1 MSFLASI
8 YLWLLPITLIP
19 IIFHFLKKRNYKN
32 IKFSTTRFLFDMKEE
47 SLKRINL
54 INILLLIIRTL
65 IILFLIL
72 MISKPIYNYSNR
84 TISDGSDTFVLL
96 LVDDSYSNY
105 KFINDDLNPIIKNI
119 YKAYNNN
126 TTMNIR
132 GFSGKEYLKNT
143 LIKDINFPLNNLSGL
158 YGSYNLSKKLLEFN
172 NSSDLYL
179 NKDIYIITDLN
190 DSIIE
195 DSNNIDFNSWN
206 VFIYEHNTLN
216 HNIILKDLLI
226 NENIISNNKIISLM
240 IDAENI
246 TSKQFDDIEISLFSN
261 NIKVSENIINFNKN
275 EVRKLEFQTSFADK
289 GTYNCYFKINDYKYY
304 FNVNVDVEKNIA
316 LVYSNIGDAKYV
328 KNALL
333 AFNDLYE
340 NLNIKEFITNNIL
353 NTNEK
358 FNTIIKFGTEDL
370 DNNITSNLLIKSPNL
385 IVVPTQ
391 NFYIENLTNYFKDI
405 KGYTTDKIIPLNNI
419 SLSKDY
425 KSNDILKEIF
435 KNNKTAVKINKHFG
449 LSPSNNTLLYINNQY
464 SFLDQ
469 YVSNN
474 NNLYLLT
481 IPLDIESSTLPLS
494 GSFIPFLNY
503 LIKLNDFNFYDYVDN
518 YLSLSNIYKEKALV
532 HKYNNITFN
541 YTPGHFKNNNLYFTE
556 PGFHKV
562 YLNDQI
568 VIDKSINISKNEINN
583 NKLPESRLKTYFN
596 NPIIITSIEDL
607 SVVLNNI
614 ISGLHLWKFLL
625 YVVILLLIIE
635 MYISNIYL
643 YKNND

>member
-172 NSSDLYL
+172 NSGDLYL

>member
-172 NSSDLYL
+172 NSGDLYL

-518 YLSLSNIYKEKALV
+518 YLSLNNIYKEKALV